1 MIPHPLPGSAPSVQ
15 TFVTACGRLLTGD
28 PRYYPQAVYEG
39 KTIHFCTEVCLDAFR
54 EDPQGFLKAHT
65 RKEAA

>member
-1 MIPHPLPGSAPSVQ
+1 MTSSPRPGSDTAVQ

-28 PRYYPQAVYEG
+28 ARYSPQAVYRG
-39 KTIHFCTEVCLDAFR
+39 KTIHFCTEACLDAFR
-54 EDPQGFLKAHT
+54 EDPQGFLKTHT

>member
-1 MIPHPLPGSAPSVQ
+1 VQ

-28 PRYYPQAVYEG
+28 PRYYPQAVYQR
-39 KTIHFCTEVCLDAFR
+39 KTIHFCTEACLDAFR
-54 EDPQGFLKAHT
+54 EDPQGFLNAHT